1 MTYKVFLLTTYT
13 AYRMAL
19 FLQLCILM
27 LKMIVLYND
36 AHHIVSLTHTVGYKS
51 SFALLPH
58 RMINY
63 CFTNPILDVRL
74 NSLTR
79 KQYTYT
85 TTKNTN
91 LLTAGSGTVTDKI
104 TVTITSSFLNHHHR
118 FLNQTCR
125 KLRAL
130 ANSNKCRLM
139 NQVN

>member
-19 FLQLCILM
+19 FLQLYILM
-27 LKMIVLYND
+27 LKMIVSYSD
-36 AHHIVSLTHTVGYKS
+36 AHHIVSLTHTVGYKC

-118 FLNQTCR
+118 FLN
-125 KLRAL
+125 
-130 ANSNKCRLM
+130 
-139 NQVN
+139 